1 MSDNDEPLPPVPKSA
16 KKKKEMTPEQL
27 ARLRENLKKG
37 RETALNNRKKR
48 AMEKKID
55 ADEAEKAR
63 DEKIAKAMLGEKPHK
78 EEISELKEEIKRL
91 KSDGGN
97 KDEIKELRSQMAAM
111 VEIIKAVAVGKPH
124 TPSSPHTPKP
134 KPKPREEIPQPSGE
148 TPHHKAE
155 AQDQAPP
162 TDGVLGSPQEPTPKP
177 VKKVADVSR
186 RVRHVALIGFF

>member
-1 MSDNDEPLPPVPKSA
+1 MSDNDEPLPPIPKSS
-16 KKKKEMTPEQL
+16 KKKRELTPEQL
-27 ARLRENLKKG
+27 AKLRENLKKG
-37 RETALNNRKKR
+37 RETALKNRKKR

-78 EEISELKEEIKRL
+78 EEITELKEEIKRL

-111 VEIIKAVAVGKPH
+111 VEIIKAVAVKKQKETTGKQEEDAP
-124 TPSSPHTPKP
+124 TPAPLPRVQQPAVTVEVKEEVKP
-134 KPKPREEIPQPSGE
+134 P
-148 TPHHKAE
+148 
-155 AQDQAPP
+155 
-162 TDGVLGSPQEPTPKP
+162 PTPKP

-186 RVRHVALIGFF
+186 RTRHDALIGFF

>member
-1 MSDNDEPLPPVPKSA
+1 MSDNDEPLPPIPKSS
-16 KKKKEMTPEQL
+16 KKKRELTPEQL
-27 ARLRENLKKG
+27 EKLRENLKKG
-37 RETALNNRKKR
+37 RETALKNRKKR

-78 EEISELKEEIKRL
+78 EEITELKEEIKRL

-111 VEIIKAVAVGKPH
+111 VEIIKAVAVKKQKETTGKQEEDAP
-124 TPSSPHTPKP
+124 TPAPLPRVQPAVTVEVKEEVKP
-134 KPKPREEIPQPSGE
+134 P
-148 TPHHKAE
+148 
-155 AQDQAPP
+155 
-162 TDGVLGSPQEPTPKP
+162 PTPKP

-186 RVRHVALIGFF
+186 RTRHDTLIGFF